1 LFAIVLLRVLIELFS
16 TLFNSF
22 QLFRSFLLFPLVP
35 PPPPPPPLFQV
46 HGVNDPPRVL
56 VPGRHDVSLPCDA
69 SPGLKR
75 HVAVH
80 RLCARTVS
88 VDTFPV
94 GEDTLVHLINVSV
107 VDPDAEDVLGAV
119 VEVVLDAN
127 HGTVGLA
134 TIDGL
139 HFLHVENHV
148 ENHVEGHVGPPPL
161 LTETTQPVPFTL
173 RSTGRDHIG
182 G

>member
-1 LFAIVLLRVLIELFS
+1 
-16 TLFNSF
+16 
-22 QLFRSFLLFPLVP
+22 
-35 PPPPPPPLFQV
+35 
-46 HGVNDPPRVL
+46 
-56 VPGRHDVSLPCDA
+56 
-69 SPGLKR
+69 
-75 HVAVH
+75 VAVH
-80 RLCARTVS
+80 RLCNRTVS

-94 GEDTLVHLINVSV
+94 EEDTLVHLINVSV

-119 VEVVLDAN
+119 VEVVLDAT

-139 HFLHVENHV
+139 HFR
-148 ENHVEGHVGPPPL
+148 HVEGHVEGQPPV